1 MTLSTFLTQFVSDE
15 LVADPIMASDRGA
28 HDNDD
33 SLGEVSKGAFEDS
46 ASRRRAFLVE
56 LEATDRS
63 ELSSPEQLDFATAV
77 VAARSLVLA
86 DEGVRV
92 WQRAPY
98 WYAESLGRALTVL
111 MTRDFAPFEQRLEH
125 LLSRL
130 AQVDN
135 FLSHAAENLVPSEV
149 PALWVQ
155 TALVATDGVLETL
168 RSSIP
173 QFAAGAAPTMAADLD
188 RATRSAAAAVGRY
201 RGLLEE
207 LLGVAAGTWACGA
220 DYFDSLLREHHLLEI
235 DHDQLYELGRQTI
248 EEDRKRLIEFARQVD
263 PDATWQEQ
271 IARIKDNHPQPDQ
284 FLRTYEYELERARA
298 HTMDAQLAS
307 LPEGEVC
314 RMGWVPEFMRASL
327 PIAVMSLS
335 PPFEKGLESNWLVTP
350 SDVNAPMERRVEQ
363 MRDNCYVFAESIAG
377 HEIYPGHHL
386 QRVHHKLGT
395 SASPIRSFFTSPQ
408 FLEGWGLYVEDLFEE
423 TGFFDNAPVLLFK
436 HRNALWRSTR
446 VVIDVGLH
454 TRGLPFEDAVRLLNE
469 TCSLDR
475 HMAEGEVRRYCRH
488 DNPSYPSSYLLGKN
502 AIHGLR
508 DEWTKQ
514 RDEPFS
520 YLAFHDQLMSYGTLP
535 VRLLADQM
543 LKRS

>member
-56 LEATDRS
+56 LEATDRT
-63 ELSSPEQLDFATAV
+63 EFSSTEQLDFATAV

-111 MTRDFAPFEQRLEH
+111 MTRDFAPLEQRLEH
-125 LLSRL
+125 LMSRL

-168 RSSIP
+168 HSSIP
-173 QFAAGAAPTMAADLD
+173 QFAAEAAPTMAADLD
-188 RATRSAAAAVGRY
+188 RAATNAAAALGRY

-284 FLRTYEYELERARA
+284 FLRTYEYELERARPIPWMPIWRA
-298 HTMDAQLAS
+298 CPRAKCAAWV
-307 LPEGEVC
+307 GC
-314 RMGWVPEFMRASL
+314 RSSCAPAYR
-327 PIAVMSLS
+327 S
-335 PPFEKGLESNWLVTP
+335 P
-350 SDVNAPMERRVEQ
+350 
-363 MRDNCYVFAESIAG
+363 
-377 HEIYPGHHL
+377 
-386 QRVHHKLGT
+386 
-395 SASPIRSFFTSPQ
+395 
-408 FLEGWGLYVEDLFEE
+408 
-423 TGFFDNAPVLLFK
+423 
-436 HRNALWRSTR
+436 
-446 VVIDVGLH
+446 
-454 TRGLPFEDAVRLLNE
+454 
-469 TCSLDR
+469 
-475 HMAEGEVRRYCRH
+475 
-488 DNPSYPSSYLLGKN
+488 
-502 AIHGLR
+502 
-508 DEWTKQ
+508 
-514 RDEPFS
+514 
-520 YLAFHDQLMSYGTLP
+520 
-535 VRLLADQM
+535 
-543 LKRS
+543 